1 MTEAQQQVAADYAS
15 GELSRRDAVAIL
27 SQLGVSGIPAGKML
41 ADAMA
46 DAGADSGSAAGPPSA
61 SA

>member
-27 SQLGVSGIPAGKML
+27 SQLGVNGIAAGKML

-46 DAGADSGSAAGPPSA
+46 EAGGDSGSAAGPPSA
-61 SA
+61 TA